1 MCHKTGRLRD
11 AEWVKGADRTIE
23 GIAQFNEQWLA
34 ETGGDR
40 SKLKNYYNCEHL
52 PLIGVDPNA
61 TTATLVHSRV
71 PIALLHTLLLNPTN
85 HVLKHLG
92 GVWPELAAWLRG
104 LHLVKEAYHGET
116 FEGKK
121 RPLSLPSTQTFSAG
135 NECWKVMR
143 NLDKAC
149 TYKEEVHPSLA
160 DTIPPQHQ
168 PYLHTLLAL
177 RQLNLMA
184 NKVRINQPLCCSYYI
199 EQVGYQTDY

>member
-23 GIAQFNEQWLA
+23 GIAQFNEQWLD

-52 PLIGVDPNA
+52 PLIGVDPDA

-92 GVWPELAAWLRG
+92 GVWPELAAWLKG
-104 LHLVKEAYHGET
+104 LHVVKEAYHGET

-121 RPLSLPSTQTFSAG
+121 TSQSLSSTMTFCAG
-135 NECWKVMR
+135 NECRKISLH
-143 NLDKAC
+143 LDKSC

-160 DTIPPQHQ
+160 DTIPPEHQ
-168 PYLHTLLAL
+168 PYLDALLAL
-177 RQLNLMA
+177 RQLNDMA
-184 NKVRINQPLCCSYYI
+184 NLVRMNKPSYCSYFI
-199 EQVGYQTDY
+199 E

>member
-23 GIAQFNEQWLA
+23 GIAQFNEQWLE

-52 PLIGVDPNA
+52 PLIGVDPDA

-85 HVLKHLG
+85 HLLKHLG

-121 RPLSLPSTQTFSAG
+121 ILLSLPSTKTFSAG
-135 NECWKVMR
+135 NECWKISLH
-143 NLDKAC
+143 LDKSC

-160 DTIPPQHQ
+160 DTIPPEHQ
-168 PYLHTLLAL
+168 PYLDALLAL
-177 RQLNLMA
+177 RQLNDMA
-184 NKVRINQPLCCSYYI
+184 NLVRMK
-199 EQVGYQTDY
+199 QTLLLQLFYRITRKTNC

>member
-85 HVLKHLG
+85 LLLKHLG
-92 GVWPELAAWLRG
+92 GVWPQLGAWLKG
-104 LHLVKEAYHGET
+104 LHVVKEAYHGET

-121 RPLSLPSTQTFSAG
+121 TSQSLSSTMTFFAG
-135 NECWKVMR
+135 NECRKISLH
-143 NLDKAC
+143 LDKSC

-160 DTIPPQHQ
+160 DTIPPEHQ
-168 PYLHTLLAL
+168 PYLDALLAL
-177 RQLNLMA
+177 RQLNDMA
-184 NKVRINQPLCCSYYI
+184 NLVRMK
-199 EQVGYQTDY
+199 QTLLLQLFYRITRKTNC

>member
-23 GIAQFNEQWLA
+23 GIAQFNEQWLE

-52 PLIGVDPNA
+52 PLIGVDPDA

-85 HVLKHLG
+85 LLLKHLG
-92 GVWPELAAWLRG
+92 GVWPQLGAWLKG
-104 LHLVKEAYHGET
+104 LHVVKEAYHGET

-121 RPLSLPSTQTFSAG
+121 TSQSLSSTMTFFAG
-135 NECWKVMR
+135 NECRKISLH
-143 NLDKAC
+143 LDKSC

-160 DTIPPQHQ
+160 DTIPPEHQ
-168 PYLHTLLAL
+168 PYLDALLAL
-177 RQLNLMA
+177 RQLNDMA
-184 NKVRINQPLCCSYYI
+184 NLVRMK
-199 EQVGYQTDY
+199 QTLLLQLFYRITRKTNC